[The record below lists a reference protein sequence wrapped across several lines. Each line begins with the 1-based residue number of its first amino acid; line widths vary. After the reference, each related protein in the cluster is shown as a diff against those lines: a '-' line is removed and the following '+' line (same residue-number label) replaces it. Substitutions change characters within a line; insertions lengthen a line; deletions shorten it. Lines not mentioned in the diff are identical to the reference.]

1 MAKYDI
7 RDIAKARLEKMHAA
21 KGKSHKMAPKGKG
34 PKYDYEDEEEMSA
47 DVEEKT
53 PMPEDMHGETPA
65 PKHLMHKGHP
75 GLGGEHRGG
84 PKGIAVMIGIG
95 KPMAP
100 GMKKHPGLGESIE
113 DEEPVMGGK
122 YGK

>member
-21 KGKSHKMAPKGKG
+21 KGKGHKMAPKGKES
-34 PKYDYEDEEEMSA
+34 KYDYEDDEMSA
-47 DVEEKT
+47 DMEEKT
-53 PMPEDMHGETPA
+53 PAPEEA

-95 KPMAP
+95 KP
-100 GMKKHPGLGESIE
+100 GMPQKHPGLGESIE

-122 YGK
+122 YGR

>member
-21 KGKSHKMAPKGKG
+21 KGKGHKMAPKGKES
-34 PKYDYEDEEEMSA
+34 KYDYEDDEMSA
-47 DVEEKT
+47 DMEEKT
-53 PMPEDMHGETPA
+53 PSPEEA

-95 KPMAP
+95 KP
-100 GMKKHPGLGESIE
+100 GMPQKHPGLGESIE

-122 YGK
+122 YGR

>member
-1 MAKYDI
+1 MKYDMKEL
-7 RDIAKARLEKMHAA
+7 AKARLKKMQES
-21 KGKSHKMAPKGKG
+21 KGKLPAHHRGHQPKEY
-34 PKYDYEDEEEMSA
+34 KYSDEEEMGA

-53 PMPEDMHGETPA
+53 PAPEEA

-75 GLGGEHRGG
+75 GLGGEHHGG

-100 GMKKHPGLGESIE
+100 GMKRHPGLGESIE